1 MVRFGVFAVYAL
13 QLALLL
19 LLFCSVKR
27 HMTPAWNFIYIELV
41 ILTVLLDMALV
52 VIHMLQR
59 RRERM
64 AAQLEEQEFL
74 IHMEQVHEQAGQE
87 MRKDAKRL
95 YESLSA
101 ELSAA
106 RNALENRAGEGE
118 AGRPGPTASEEW
130 DRSFC
135 ANAIVNVVL
144 REKFAMCQENNIPY
158 TYKIQIP
165 QEVGIADY
173 HLCSVFSNLLDNAI
187 EASLAVPESDR
198 RISVQAGG
206 TAMGCSE
213 LNIGMGGGGYFCARV
228 ENTCTE
234 EYAGRRR
241 REGRGYGK
249 EILEEIVTI
258 YDGQMNT
265 EFRSGTY
272 IADIVL
278 RTAYVNSRERAGDMR
293 EDSSL

>member
-106 RNALENRAGEGE
+106 RNALEDRAGEGE

-206 TAMGCSE
+206 TAMGCRE
-213 LNIGMGGGGYFCARV
+213 LNIGMGGGGIFAR
-228 ENTCTE
+228 
-234 EYAGRRR
+234 G
-241 REGRGYGK
+241 
-249 EILEEIVTI
+249 
-258 YDGQMNT
+258 
-265 EFRSGTY
+265 
-272 IADIVL
+272 
-278 RTAYVNSRERAGDMR
+278 
-293 EDSSL
+293 

>member
-1 MVRFGVFAVYAL
+1 MVRFVAFAVYAL

-19 LLFCSVKR
+19 LLFCSVKS

-64 AAQLEEQEFL
+64 APQLE
-74 IHMEQVHEQAGQE
+74 
-87 MRKDAKRL
+87 MRRDAKRL

-106 RNALENRAGEGE
+106 RNVLEDRAGEGE
-118 AGRPGPTASEEW
+118 AGRPGLTASEEW

-173 HLCSVFSNLLDNAI
+173 HLCSAFSNLLDNAI

-206 TAMGCSE
+206 TAMG
-213 LNIGMGGGGYFCARV
+213 GGVFLR
-228 ENTCTE
+228 
-234 EYAGRRR
+234 AGRKYLH
-241 REGRGYGK
+241 RG
-249 EILEEIVTI
+249 VC
-258 YDGQMNT
+258 
-265 EFRSGTY
+265 
-272 IADIVL
+272 
-278 RTAYVNSRERAGDMR
+278 RAQA
-293 EDSSL
+293 S